1 MSRILI
7 IDDERR
13 LVDSLTRALRAR
25 GLEADGAYDGE
36 RGLELAL
43 GGTYALVVLDLRLPK
58 LNGVEVLRATMKS
71 RPEQPVLV
79 LSALEGV
86 AAKVRCLEA
95 GAADYL
101 TKPFSV
107 AELLARVQARL
118 REPFHPRAQGHL
130 RVGELTLDPVR
141 RTADAGSGDV
151 ALSTREFLLLRHLM
165 RRPGEVCTRD
175 ELLAD
180 VWGCAFDP
188 GTNVVNVYV
197 GRLRAKLG
205 GTLIETVRN
214 VGYALDPA

>member
-95 GAADYL
+95 GALGIAADEVLKVVMLNTVLGYRL
-101 TKPFSV
+101 AVIPASRRVQSPRSTCTPALAK
-107 AELLARVQARL
+107 AARVPSRSIA
-118 REPFHPRAQGHL
+118 PAS
-130 RVGELTLDPVR
+130 LTLQVR
-141 RTADAGSGDV
+141 HQSAV
-151 ALSTREFLLLRHLM
+151 
-165 RRPGEVCTRD
+165 
-175 ELLAD
+175 
-180 VWGCAFDP
+180 
-188 GTNVVNVYV
+188 
-197 GRLRAKLG
+197 K
-205 GTLIETVRN
+205 
-214 VGYALDPA
+214 